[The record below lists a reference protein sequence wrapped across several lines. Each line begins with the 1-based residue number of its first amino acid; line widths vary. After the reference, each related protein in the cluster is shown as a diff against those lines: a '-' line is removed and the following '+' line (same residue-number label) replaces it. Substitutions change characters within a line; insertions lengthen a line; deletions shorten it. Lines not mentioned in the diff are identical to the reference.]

1 MSRDVRIQ
9 LSRTGTIINRDPAVI
24 AAAKAE
30 FDATHVLKLPAFV
43 DAALLAELQRHIE
56 TGTFQVRE
64 HKASGTEM
72 CMVDNAAVWLLGFL
86 IASADVLAAI
96 EALTGMQGLKS
107 LYGRVYRLEAG
118 TDQQHDWHNDIEEHR
133 RLGFSLN
140 VSNGVFEGGGL
151 QLRELEPERITAT
164 VFNTTP
170 GDAVIFRLHR
180 NVQHRVHPITGTV
193 ARTALA
199 GWLRSG
205 DDLPTLK

>member
-9 LSRTGTIINRDPAVI
+9 LSRSGTTINRDPASV
-24 AAAKAE
+24 AE
-30 FDATHVLKLPAFV
+30 ARNEFETTHVLKLPSFV

-56 TGTFQVRE
+56 TGTFRIRE
-64 HKASGTEM
+64 HKASGSEM
-72 CMVDNAAVWLLGFL
+72 CMDDNAAVWLMGFL
-86 IASADVLAAI
+86 VASADVLAAI
-96 EALTGMQGLKS
+96 EALTGAVGLKS
-107 LYGRVYRLEAG
+107 LYGRVYRLEPG
-118 TDQQHDWHNDIEEHR
+118 TEQQHHWHDDIAEDR

-140 VSNGVFEGGGL
+140 VSAGIFEGGAL
-151 QLRELEPERITAT
+151 QLRERDTERVTAT

-170 GDAVIFRLHR
+170 GDAVIFRLHS

-205 DDLPTLK
+205 ANLPTLK